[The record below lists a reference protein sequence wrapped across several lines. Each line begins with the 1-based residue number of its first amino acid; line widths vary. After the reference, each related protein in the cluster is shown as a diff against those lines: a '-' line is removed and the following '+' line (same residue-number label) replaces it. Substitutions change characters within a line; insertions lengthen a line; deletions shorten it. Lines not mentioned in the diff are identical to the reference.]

1 MEKSKC
7 LYESPAVAIVAVK
20 TEGVICV
27 SPTASRRSYGAANAE
42 VATNEMMDSDGSW
55 IWD

>member
-7 LYESPAVAIVAVK
+7 LYECPAVAIVAVK

-27 SPTASRRSYGAANAE
+27 SPTASRRSYGAANAD
-42 VATNEMMDSDGSW
+42 VATNEMDSDGSW